1 MKLPELTS
9 GDYSKIR
16 KLEYVL
22 FGLLIL
28 FLVPIGLDYQ
38 SQPFSK
44 GITKVLDLTFL
55 NQAVIFWSLKILG
68 IVLFFA
74 GLIPRFRLLFW
85 VFHFAFLGLIFS
97 FTQAQGIVNHSA
109 HLAVLILLGLILANL
124 VQLKMKFEEKALWLL
139 EHQFAVVLSVS
150 LFLTSVISK
159 IMLSKGF
166 WVVNAPEILTKIVK
180 NNDQKFFDHL
190 SPEYLDRMDQIVE
203 YLISHPQMLQI
214 TLGIFILIELSPLLA
229 VFKRS
234 WKYFIGFLL
243 IIMHCLI
250 ANSMSINFAT
260 TIIAEAIIFLELGF
274 VLVLF
279 SKVFSR
285 AGTSNNVVA

>member
-1 MKLPELTS
+1 
-9 GDYSKIR
+9 
-16 KLEYVL
+16 
-22 FGLLIL
+22 
-28 FLVPIGLDYQ
+28 LDYQ

-55 NQAVIFWSLKILG
+55 NQAVIFWSLKIMG
-68 IVLFFA
+68 IVLFIA

-109 HLAVLILLGLILANL
+109 HLTILILLGLILANL

-159 IMLSKGF
+159 IILSKGL
-166 WVVNAPEILTKIVK
+166 WVVNAHEVLTKIVK
-180 NNDQKFFDHL
+180 NNDQTFFDHL

-203 YLISHPQMLQI
+203 YLISHPQILQI
-214 TLGIFILIELSPLLA
+214 TLGIFILIELSTLLA
-229 VFKRS
+229 IFIRS
-234 WKYFIGFLL
+234 WKYLTGFLL

-250 ANSMSINFAT
+250 AYSMSINFTT

-274 VLVLF
+274 VLILF

-285 AGTSNNVVA
+285 AAISNNVVT